1 MLPVRYRKHNPY
13 GSGTRSILTFQFK
26 NLTGMMPPDSTTPWF
41 KRAFLSFLGMGVIA
55 AFIYGIIR
63 YRKLRSQASI
73 KPSTPFKSSEQ
84 GLSEAEAAALHTDER
99 ILARQQ
105 ADKLARR
112 ERLRKN
118 TLSIFNL
125 TILVMAVSQM
135 LLKDILGA
143 VGTLAALVVNIS
155 VNTFQET
162 RAARQVGM
170 LSDQAQ
176 PRATVIREGRLR
188 NLDLDEVVAGDV
200 LVAGRGDEILAD
212 GTLLEAE
219 NFTIDETML
228 EEGKVVSKQPDD
240 VVHAG
245 SFCSSGWAVYRA
257 NKIPV
262 GGHAAGQQNAAD
274 SPTRSLTP
282 LQDIVRRTLYALLVI
297 TGVFYLTFILDVLRL
312 DILPA
317 AELAAYREILSIIF
331 SIAPGGLFFMIVI
344 NYAVGSADIARLGAL
359 VRSSLMVE
367 SMAQMTTFCL
377 IQRGNVKAVTLEL
390 EMIPDSSGKF
400 IFSENRAR
408 RILGNYAHSVLNT
421 KFPQSILAASLEG
434 SQQSLDEQAPYLSI
448 NGWEAANFASKA
460 QPGSYVIGDPEILK
474 TYLAQELPSAGD
486 ADKNDSGED
495 QKKGIVSRLR
505 KRFQRDQAKDHTP
518 GDERSLVALTDGDIN
533 ATQNT
538 GAQDETP
545 TSPAG
550 WLQRVKTG
558 LAKRIPQRQKTT
570 DQLGQ
575 QEEQKKPDEILR
587 LMFAYSPES
596 QPLYDRE
603 GRPHCPQNLTPV
615 CFIRFVEQVR
625 PEVQQL
631 VKTFQD
637 SGVDIKVL
645 SDGEPLRTLAIA
657 QQVGLVDPATGQEPV
672 ATGGAIEGLDLDDLT
687 QMTRT
692 KALFASLTTNQMS
705 QVVSALRSRG
715 EYVGVMGN
723 SDSDLAIMRQAD
735 LKITTQGSS
744 PKLLENSD
752 IIFLRNSP
760 GALSGVLQKGQ
771 QIVNGTMDVLRLN
784 LNQITYILIL
794 LVFMFF
800 SGERTF
806 YYRPAQGGAIG
817 IFSVVLPS
825 IALTLWA
832 NKVAVNRSN
841 MRQQLVHFVA
851 PAAILTS
858 VAVLVV
864 HITFVNAISSIEEA
878 QMAVTNLLVTIGL
891 FLVFFIKPPSGRLS
905 PDGKVIRDWRG
916 TYLAGTIFII
926 FHLATRVSLAQR
938 FLMIEPLSTIQE
950 YLFVWLVSLVWVV
963 LTIVVWRL
971 RWLQRG
977 LDWSTRWMAPTARA
991 S

>member
-1 MLPVRYRKHNPY
+1 
-13 GSGTRSILTFQFK
+13 
-26 NLTGMMPPDSTTPWF
+26 MPSNSPTSWV
-41 KRAFLSFLGMGVIA
+41 KRAVLSFLGLGVVA
-55 AFIYGIIR
+55 AFIYRIIR
-63 YRKLRSQASI
+63 YRKLRSETSL
-73 KPSTPFKSSEQ
+73 KPSTPFKSTEQ
-84 GLSEAEAAALHTDER
+84 GLSEAEAATLHTDER
-99 ILARQQ
+99 LLARQQ
-105 ADKLARR
+105 AEKLARR
-112 ERLRKN
+112 ERLRRN
-118 TLSIFNL
+118 TFSIFNL

-135 LLKDILGA
+135 LLKDFLGA

-162 RAARQVGM
+162 RAARQVGN

-200 LVAGRGDEILAD
+200 LVAGRGDEILAA

-228 EEGKVVSKQPDD
+228 EEGKVVSKQPND
-240 VVHAG
+240 VLHAG
-245 SFCSSGWAVYRA
+245 SFCSSGWGVYRA
-257 NKIPV
+257 KKIPV
-262 GGHAAGQQNAAD
+262 DGYATGQQNAAN
-274 SPTRSLTP
+274 SPARSLTA

-297 TGVFYLTFILDVLRL
+297 TVVFYLTFILDVLRL
-312 DILPA
+312 EILPA

-400 IFSENRAR
+400 TFSENRAR
-408 RILGNYAHSVLNT
+408 RILGDYAHSVSNT

-434 SQQSLDEQAPYLSI
+434 TPQPLDEKAPYLSI
-448 NGWEAANFASKA
+448 NGWEAVTFISRT

-474 TYLAQELPSAGD
+474 TYLAQELPDVEDSE
-486 ADKNDSGED
+486 KNASGRD
-495 QKKGIVSRLR
+495 QKKGVVARLR

-518 GDERSLVALTDGDIN
+518 GEEKPKAAPADGDGN

-538 GAQDETP
+538 GVQDEKP
-545 TSPAG
+545 ASPAG

-558 LAKRIPQRQKTT
+558 LAKRIPQRKKPT
-570 DQLGQ
+570 DQLDQ
-575 QEEQKKPDEILR
+575 QEEPKKPDEILR

-596 QPLYDRE
+596 QPLFDRE
-603 GRPHCPQNLTPV
+603 GRPQCPQNLTQV

-637 SGVDIKVL
+637 SGVEIKVL
-645 SDGEPLRTLAIA
+645 SDGEPLKTLAIA
-657 QQVGLVDPATGQEPV
+657 QQVGLVDPASGREPI
-672 ATGGAIEGLDLDDLT
+672 ATGDTIEGLEGEVLAQT
-687 QMTRT
+687 AGT
-692 KALFASLTTNQMS
+692 KTLFASLTTNQMS
-705 QVVSALRSRG
+705 QVVNALRSRG

-735 LKITTQGSS
+735 VKITTQGSS

-760 GALSGVLQKGQ
+760 DALSGTLQKGQ

-794 LVFMFF
+794 LLFMFL
-800 SGERTF
+800 SGERAF
-806 YYRPAQGGAIG
+806 YYRPAQGGAVG

-825 IALTLWA
+825 IALSLWA
-832 NKVAVNRSN
+832 AKVTVNRSN
-841 MRQQLVHFVA
+841 MHQQLVHFVA

-864 HITFVNAISSIEEA
+864 HLTFINATSSLAEA
-878 QMAVTNLLVTIGL
+878 QMAVTHLLVTIGL
-891 FLVFFIKPPSGRLS
+891 FLVIFIKPPLGRLRS
-905 PDGKVIRDWRG
+905 GAKVHRDWRA
-916 TYLAGTIFII
+916 TSLAGAIFII
-926 FHLATRVSLAQR
+926 FQLATRVSLAQHY
-938 FLMIEPLSTIQE
+938 LMIEPLSSVQD
-950 YLFVWLVSLVWVV
+950 YLFVWLVSLVWAI
-963 LTIVVWRL
+963 LTIGVWRL

-977 LDWSTRWMAPTARA
+977 LDWGTRWMAPTARA

>member
-1 MLPVRYRKHNPY
+1 
-13 GSGTRSILTFQFK
+13 
-26 NLTGMMPPDSTTPWF
+26 MPPDSPTPWF
-41 KRAFLSFLGMGVIA
+41 KRVFLSFLGMGVIA
-55 AFIYGIIR
+55 AFIYGILR
-63 YRKLRSQASI
+63 YRKLRPEASL

-84 GLSEAEAAALHTDER
+84 GMSEAEAAALYTDER

-105 ADKLARR
+105 ADKLARQ
-112 ERLRKN
+112 ERLRGN
-118 TLSIFNL
+118 TFSIFNL

-135 LLKDILGA
+135 LLKDFLGA

-162 RAARQVGM
+162 RAARQVGN

-219 NFTIDETML
+219 NLTIDETML
-228 EEGKVVSKQPDD
+228 EEGKVVSKQPND
-240 VVHAG
+240 VLHAG
-245 SFCSSGWAVYRA
+245 SFCSSGFGVYRA
-257 NKIPV
+257 KRIPV
-262 GGHAAGQQNAAD
+262 DGYAAGQQNAAN
-274 SPTRSLTP
+274 SPARSLTP

-312 DILPA
+312 EILPV

-390 EMIPDSSGKF
+390 EMIADSSGKF
-400 IFSENRAR
+400 TFSENRAR
-408 RILGNYAHSVLNT
+408 RILGDYAHSVSNT

-434 SQQSLDEQAPYLSI
+434 SQQPLDEQAPYLSI
-448 NGWEAANFASKA
+448 NGWEAVTFISRT
-460 QPGSYVIGDPEILK
+460 QPGSYVIGDPEVLK
-474 TYLAQELPSAGD
+474 TYLVQELPSAED
-486 ADKNDSGED
+486 AEKNDSGED
-495 QKKGIVSRLR
+495 QKKGIVARLR
-505 KRFQRDQAKDHTP
+505 KGLQRDQAKDHTP
-518 GDERSLVALTDGDIN
+518 GEEKSQAALTDGDIS

-545 TSPAG
+545 ASPAG
-550 WLQRVKTG
+550 WLQRVKSG
-558 LAKRIPQRQKTT
+558 LTKRIPQRTKTT
-570 DQLGQ
+570 DQLDQ
-575 QEEQKKPDEILR
+575 QAEQKKPDEILR
-587 LMFAYSPES
+587 LMFAYSPEL
-596 QPLYDRE
+596 QPLYDRD
-603 GRPHCPQNLTPV
+603 GRPQCPQNLTPV

-625 PEVQQL
+625 PEIQQV

-637 SGVDIKVL
+637 SGVEIKVL
-645 SDGEPLRTLAIA
+645 SDGDPLRTLAIA
-657 QQVGLVDPATGQEPV
+657 QQVGLVDPTSGDEPV
-672 ATGGAIEGLDLDDLT
+672 ATGDAIEGLDGDALA
-687 QMTRT
+687 QMTRVKT
-692 KALFASLTTNQMS
+692 LFASATTNQMS

-735 LKITTQGSS
+735 LKITNQGSS

-794 LVFMFF
+794 LAFMFI

-806 YYRPAQGGAIG
+806 YYRPAQGGAVG

-825 IALTLWA
+825 IALSLWA
-832 NKVAVNRSN
+832 AKVTVNRSN
-841 MRQQLVHFVA
+841 MHQQLVHFVA

-858 VAVLVV
+858 AAVLVV
-864 HITFVNAISSIEEA
+864 HIVFMNATYSVAEA
-878 QMAVTNLLVTIGL
+878 QMAVTHLLVTIGL
-891 FLVFFIKPPSGRLS
+891 FLVLFLKPPLGRLRA
-905 PDGKVIRDWRG
+905 DGKVTRDWRG
-916 TYLAGTIFII
+916 TYLAGAIFIL
-926 FHLATRVSLAQR
+926 FHIATRVSLAQR
-938 FLMIEPLSTIQE
+938 FLMIEPLSSVQE
-950 YLFVWLVSLVWVV
+950 YLFVWFVAFVWAV
-963 LTIVVWRL
+963 LTVGVWRL

-977 LDWSTRWMAPTARA
+977 LDWGTRWMAPTARA